1 MEIIESK
8 LAFYNFEINN
18 LNFKFRLKM
27 FIALKKLEKN
37 VKKCD
42 KEIHHVAIQLVT
54 SPNSMLPFADNFTRQ
69 GLNTTFQL
77 LAVIAFANVYEQITA
92 TDSTSTPKRKI

>member
-1 MEIIESK
+1 MNDNYNSLKKKLVPSLNYRGIGTSVLKWMEINESK

-37 VKKCD
+37 VKK
-42 KEIHHVAIQLVT
+42 
-54 SPNSMLPFADNFTRQ
+54 M
-69 GLNTTFQL
+69 
-77 LAVIAFANVYEQITA
+77 
-92 TDSTSTPKRKI
+92 

>member
-1 MEIIESK
+1 MPSLNYRGIGTSLLKWMDINESK

-37 VKKCD
+37 LKK
-42 KEIHHVAIQLVT
+42 
-54 SPNSMLPFADNFTRQ
+54 M
-69 GLNTTFQL
+69 
-77 LAVIAFANVYEQITA
+77 
-92 TDSTSTPKRKI
+92 

>member
-1 MEIIESK
+1 MNDNYNSLQKKLVPSLNYRGIGTSLLKWMEINESK
-8 LAFYNFEINN
+8 LAFYSFEINN

-42 KEIHHVAIQLVT
+42 KEIHHVALQLVT
-54 SPNSMLPFADNFTRQ
+54 APNSMPPLLKCT
-69 GLNTTFQL
+69 QL
-77 LAVIAFANVYEQITA
+77 H
-92 TDSTSTPKRKI
+92 

>member
-1 MEIIESK
+1 MIITIHEKKIVPSLNYRGIDTSLLKWMEINESK

-27 FIALKKLEKN
+27 FIALKKLGKN

-42 KEIHHVAIQLVT
+42 KEIHYVAIQLVT
-54 SPNSMLPFADNFTRQ
+54 APNSMLPLLKCT
-69 GLNTTFQL
+69 QL
-77 LAVIAFANVYEQITA
+77 H
-92 TDSTSTPKRKI
+92 